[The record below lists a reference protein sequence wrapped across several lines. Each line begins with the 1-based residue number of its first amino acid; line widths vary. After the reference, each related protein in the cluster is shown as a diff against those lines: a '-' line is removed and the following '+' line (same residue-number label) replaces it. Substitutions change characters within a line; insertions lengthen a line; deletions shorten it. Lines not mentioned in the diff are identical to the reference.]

1 MTRFNLQLGDPTQP
15 PAAWRAKVFVAL
27 VALLP
32 AALLARLPAQDPA
45 DPFGNAK
52 PANAKTAEPV
62 TPLAQEPLVIR
73 QIRESNPTSAEA
85 LLQAAEA
92 VYRFGRP
99 DECKRYLAKFVALRA
114 DDAVLAPLLRR
125 FGDKLMLE
133 FTQDPKLQP
142 EGAQTAEKLLQAAR
156 RVAVDPARI
165 DNALKQLGSDN
176 AITLSLAVTQLEE
189 AGVAAVAPALRV
201 LADAGRADE
210 HPRIR
215 TALLELKTIAEEP
228 LLSALAAPEPLR
240 IAAMT
245 ALARMKSRRALP
257 LLLGSALAE
266 DSSTAVK
273 ETARRAAEHILGGP
287 LPGVVSVQNFLQR
300 EFDRVRGGQ
309 HAFKPNADDQVA
321 IFLWDEKSGAPAQHT
336 LELQDAIRQESSRLA
351 DEISRLAPDRVDLL
365 RSRLLYAFDFWQSK
379 AGLDYPLTAASPPA
393 ALAERLGPA
402 EVARVLEEAM
412 QRRLTP
418 AAIAAV
424 AFLSRSNDL
433 SLLVGEPTRPSPLLA
448 ALTHSDARI
457 RVAAALAVLKLKPS
471 ELFSGQSLVVDAL
484 TGAIRT
490 SGRSRVLVADSRA
503 STGQSLVG
511 MCESLGFSGREAT
524 SGREAFRLA
533 TQDPDLDAILISE
546 AIDFPQVE
554 ELAQLFRGDHRTAK
568 IPIAILI
575 GADQI
580 ADLRGVL
587 GDPNLTPN
595 FTQLR
600 ERMLER
606 VQSCFV
612 DDRLTYVSAHVHN
625 EETLAPVLAQLRK
638 RAGRSRIDPEF
649 RLRQAQAALVALGEL
664 ARTPATFSRY
674 DLILAEPTVIEA
686 LTTPGLTSLSAA
698 FLAESASPK
707 AQTALVQLAGEPA
720 RPLPD
725 RSAAIA
731 AFEAAVK
738 KRGLLLTQ
746 KQILAEYDRY
756 NAGANLPAES
766 LAILGRLLDVMESAP
781 ALAAA
786 RNR

>member
-1 MTRFNLQLGDPTQP
+1 MTRYHLQLCNQQMPLLG
-15 PAAWRAKVFVAL
+15 WRLKVCIACI
-27 VALLP
+27 ALLP
-32 AALLARLPAQDPA
+32 AAMQTHLTAQDPA

-52 PANAKTAEPV
+52 PANGKTAEPV

-73 QIRESNPTSAEA
+73 QIRDSNPTSAED
-85 LLQAAEA
+85 LLVAAEA

-99 DECKRYLAKFVALRA
+99 DECKRYLAKFLALRA
-114 DDAVLAPLLRR
+114 DDGILAPLLRR

-142 EGAQTAEKLLQAAR
+142 EGAQTADKLLQAAR

-176 AITLSLAVTQLEE
+176 PIALSLAVTQLEE
-189 AGVAAVAPALRV
+189 AGVDAVAPALRV
-201 LADAGRADE
+201 LADSGRADE

-228 LLSALAAPEPLR
+228 LLAALSAPEPLR

-266 DSSTAVK
+266 DASPLVK

-287 LPGVVSVQNFLQR
+287 LPDVVSVQNFLLR
-300 EFDRVRGGQ
+300 ELERVRGGQ
-309 HAFKPNADDQVA
+309 HAFKPNADDQVP
-321 IFLWDEKSGAPAQHT
+321 IFLWDNKTNAPVQRT

-351 DEISRLAPDRVDLL
+351 DEISRLTPERVELL
-365 RSRLLYAFDFWQSK
+365 RLRLLYAFDFWQSN
-379 AGLDYPLTAASPPA
+379 AGLDHPLTAASPPA
-393 ALAERLGPA
+393 ALADRLGPA

-412 QRRLTP
+412 QRRFTP

-433 SLLVGEPTRPSPLLA
+433 SLLLGEPTRPSPLLT

-457 RVAAALAVLKLKPS
+457 RVGAALAVLKLKPS
-471 ELFSGQSLVVDAL
+471 EMFNGQSLVVDAL

-503 STGQSLVG
+503 SIGQSLVG
-511 MCESLGFSGREAT
+511 MCERLGFSGREAT

-554 ELAQLFRGDHRTAK
+554 ELAQLFRSDHRTAK
-568 IPIAILI
+568 IPLAILI

-580 ADLRGVL
+580 GDIRGVL

-595 FTQLR
+595 FTHLR
-600 ERMLER
+600 ERTLER
-606 VQSCFV
+606 VQSSFV
-612 DDRLTYVSAHVHN
+612 NDRLTYVSAQVHN
-625 EETLAPVLAQLRK
+625 EEALAPVLAQLHK
-638 RAGRSRIDPEF
+638 RSGRSRIDPEY
-649 RLRQAQAALVALGEL
+649 RLLQAQAALSALGEL
-664 ARTPATFSRY
+664 ARSPVMFSRY
-674 DLILAEPTVIEA
+674 DLILAEPTVIDA
-686 LTTPGLTSLSAA
+686 LTTPGLTTLSAE

-707 AQTALVQLAGEPA
+707 AQTALVQLAGQLA
-720 RPLPD
+720 RPLAD
-725 RSAAIA
+725 RSAAVV

-746 KQILAEYDRY
+746 KQIVAEYDRY

-766 LAILGRLLDVMESAP
+766 LAILGRLLDVMEAAP